1 VIARDAAVMER
12 DALLMSLEEVR
23 GQRNDLSRELSDANR
38 DRDDLSGSLSKLQ
51 REMDA
56 LEARHSCEVA
66 ALEAAS
72 KALKE
77 ESSELAEEVASLR
90 EAAAGSSGILEEVA
104 GLRERLKGAEADRK
118 HHNAV
123 CLERDALRR
132 ERDAA
137 THQLASVRGERDA
150 ANSEL
155 VSIRRERDAL
165 CVERDAAVVE
175 RDALSDEKDAALSQG
190 RARTSELHSLAA
202 KVKNMEENL
211 EVERR
216 KAGSLDAEVM
226 RLVESESSLKRV
238 IDAEVMKLAESE
250 ASLKAE
256 QRRVEVLEGEMEKAM
271 GELGVIAEARRK
283 DVGRRAAEREAYAS
297 LESELKLAKAEM
309 KRLGAEN
316 GRLRSSLDA
325 RVGDVRR
332 EMEEEIARLRLLT
345 EELPGLK
352 AQVEAANR
360 LLLPKPDL
368 GDGPSRAGGKIAGG
382 EGGLVELER
391 QMKEASERV
400 SGEWD
405 QVAAMEVEKGMILVQ
420 IQVISFN
427 QMVWWYT
434 FSMRPFSE
442 STCIHFLTRVGCAG
456 PGKAQGGGRS

>member
-1 VIARDAAVMER
+1 MIARDAAVMER

-23 GQRNDLSRELSDANR
+23 GQRNDLSMELSEANR
-38 DRDDLSGSLSKLQ
+38 ERDDLFGSLTKLQ
-51 REMDA
+51 KELDS

-77 ESSELAEEVASLR
+77 GSSELAEEVASLR
-90 EAAAGSSGILEEVA
+90 ESAAGSSGILEEVA

-150 ANSEL
+150 AISEL
-155 VSIRRERDAL
+155 VSVRRERDAL

-190 RARTSELHSLAA
+190 RAHTAELQSLAA
-202 KVKNMEENL
+202 KVKEMEENL

-226 RLVESESSLKRV
+226 RLMESESSLKRV
-238 IDAEVMKLAESE
+238 IDAEVTKLAESE

-256 QRRVEVLEGEMEKAM
+256 QRRAEVLEGEMEKAM
-271 GELGVIAEARRK
+271 GELGAIADARRK
-283 DVGRRAAEREAYAS
+283 DAGRKAAEREAHAS
-297 LESELKLAKAEM
+297 LESELKLAKAEL
-309 KRLGAEN
+309 KRLNAEN

-332 EMEEEIARLRLLT
+332 EMEEEIGRLRLLT

-360 LLLPKPDL
+360 LLLPNRDQDMGEGL
-368 GDGPSRAGGKIAGG
+368 SGASAKISGG
-382 EGGLVELER
+382 ERGLVELER
-391 QMKEASERV
+391 QMREASERV
-400 SGEWD
+400 SGEWN
-405 QVAAMEVEKGMILVQ
+405 QVAAMEVEKGMIEVQ
-420 IQVISFN
+420 IQVR
-427 QMVWWYT
+427 V
-434 FSMRPFSE
+434 RPYKRHGSI
-442 STCIHFLTRVGCAG
+442 TACVHFRTQLA
-456 PGKAQGGGRS
+456 SIF